1 MERIDHSILTV
12 NKAICDNIEALAP
25 DHRGLLS
32 QNILSQLRTLVEHVA
47 LKIYSAGRD
56 LDVTYDNI
64 KIGISHIKKHGQYR
78 VLSKFHYFL
87 QIVASHYTLDSENSE
102 RLMLKYYEYLLRL
115 KILLHDQYGLDIL
128 ENIDKFPLHTD
139 KCLVEYY
146 EKIVEQLSLPSYT
159 RTKSSYKERFY
170 IQKIHPFFVKN
181 QIYYEVTF
189 VTATDNVSKFNR
201 LIAFTRCDI
210 LPNYAVRLELSNAN
224 INVMGKNM
232 PIQII
237 DNWEVSIR
245 PCEFNNFASIFGP
258 HNKLKHNAEALS
270 LMKMMTCEMMNLVD
284 VIDLSDAAFLHL
296 KASLIQNSKTV
307 KLQIWSL
314 IERCR
319 EICKA
324 KAPASNILRYLLY
337 HLNNKIIKQQIGKEE
352 CGFLSHLY
360 FKHGVKPFDEMP
372 FNTSPIGHNPKLQDL
387 FECISIEGRECE
399 FLARIIRNNTE
410 VHGILYSPKHEFQFD
425 DIEQLI
431 QDYNDRLYAGH
442 KPRRNIEQYK
452 SHLYINEYEEDT
464 YQIIRRLKELSCQ
477 GISNYSNSVD
487 IWLRTNTYT
496 IDCDE
501 KRDALRSMFSHSKVA
516 LIYGSAGTGKSTQI
530 NHISNFFK
538 DNSKIY
544 LANTNPAIDNL
555 RRKVNAAN
563 SSFMT
568 ITKFLSRVNSNTEC
582 DILFIDECST
592 VSNADMIKV
601 LQKATF
607 KLLVLVGDIYQIES
621 ISFGNWFAVAK
632 SAVPNTSVFELKHPY
647 RSSNNQLQEFWDKV
661 RNNSDDILEHIARNN
676 YSVSLDES
684 IFQSQDKD
692 EIILCL
698 NYDGLYGINNI
709 NRFLQSSNTNPS
721 VQWGPH
727 VYKVGDP
734 ILFNESNRFAPLIY
748 NNLKG
753 EIYSIEK
760 NDDEILFSIEV
771 YDIPIN
777 EMDAE
782 NFGFELV
789 DVSANNN
796 AIIRFQVNRLRSTD
810 DDDESSDTVV
820 PFQIAYAVSIH
831 KAQGLEYNS
840 VKVVITNEVE
850 ELITHNIFYTA
861 ITRAKKSLK
870 IYWTPETEQ
879 KILSSLTP
887 KFNSRDYGL
896 LKSKY
901 PELAN

>member
-789 DVSANNN
+789 GVSANNN

>member
-1 MERIDHSILTV
+1 M
-12 NKAICDNIEALAP
+12 
-25 DHRGLLS
+25 
-32 QNILSQLRTLVEHVA
+32 
-47 LKIYSAGRD
+47 
-56 LDVTYDNI
+56 
-64 KIGISHIKKHGQYR
+64 
-78 VLSKFHYFL
+78 
-87 QIVASHYTLDSENSE
+87 
-102 RLMLKYYEYLLRL
+102 
-115 KILLHDQYGLDIL
+115 
-128 ENIDKFPLHTD
+128 
-139 KCLVEYY
+139 
-146 EKIVEQLSLPSYT
+146 
-159 RTKSSYKERFY
+159 
-170 IQKIHPFFVKN
+170 
-181 QIYYEVTF
+181 
-189 VTATDNVSKFNR
+189 
-201 LIAFTRCDI
+201 
-210 LPNYAVRLELSNAN
+210 
-224 INVMGKNM
+224 
-232 PIQII
+232 
-237 DNWEVSIR
+237 
-245 PCEFNNFASIFGP
+245 
-258 HNKLKHNAEALS
+258 
-270 LMKMMTCEMMNLVD
+270 
-284 VIDLSDAAFLHL
+284 
-296 KASLIQNSKTV
+296 
-307 KLQIWSL
+307 
-314 IERCR
+314 
-319 EICKA
+319 
-324 KAPASNILRYLLY
+324 
-337 HLNNKIIKQQIGKEE
+337 
-352 CGFLSHLY
+352 
-360 FKHGVKPFDEMP
+360 
-372 FNTSPIGHNPKLQDL
+372 
-387 FECISIEGRECE
+387 
-399 FLARIIRNNTE
+399 
-410 VHGILYSPKHEFQFD
+410 
-425 DIEQLI
+425 
-431 QDYNDRLYAGH
+431 
-442 KPRRNIEQYK
+442 
-452 SHLYINEYEEDT
+452 YINEYEEDT

-592 VSNADMIKV
+592 VSNADMIEV

-789 DVSANNN
+789 GVSANNN

>member
-410 VHGILYSPKHEFQFD
+410 VHGILYSSKHEFQFD

-501 KRDALRSMFSHSKVA
+501 KRDALRSMFSRSKVA

-709 NRFLQSSNTNPS
+709 NRFLQSSNTSPS
-721 VQWGPH
+721 IQWGPH

-753 EIYSIEK
+753 KIYSIEK
-760 NDDEILFSIEV
+760 NDDEIFFSIEV

-782 NFGFELV
+782 NYGFELI

-796 AIIRFQVNRLRSTD
+796 AIIKFQVNRLKSTD

-840 VKVVITNEVE
+840 VKIVITNEVE

-861 ITRAKKSLK
+861 ITRAKNSLK
-870 IYWTPETEQ
+870 IYWTPETGQ
-879 KILSSLTP
+879 KILSTLKP
-887 KFNSRDYGL
+887 KLNMKDYGL
-896 LKSKY
+896 LRSKY

>member
-115 KILLHDQYGLDIL
+115 KILLHDQYGIDIL

-319 EICKA
+319 KICKA

-789 DVSANNN
+789 GVSANNN

>member
-189 VTATDNVSKFNR
+189 VTATDNASKFNR

-777 EMDAE
+777 EIDAE

-789 DVSANNN
+789 GVSANNN

>member
-1 MERIDHSILTV
+1 
-12 NKAICDNIEALAP
+12 
-25 DHRGLLS
+25 
-32 QNILSQLRTLVEHVA
+32 
-47 LKIYSAGRD
+47 
-56 LDVTYDNI
+56 
-64 KIGISHIKKHGQYR
+64 
-78 VLSKFHYFL
+78 
-87 QIVASHYTLDSENSE
+87 
-102 RLMLKYYEYLLRL
+102 
-115 KILLHDQYGLDIL
+115 
-128 ENIDKFPLHTD
+128 
-139 KCLVEYY
+139 
-146 EKIVEQLSLPSYT
+146 
-159 RTKSSYKERFY
+159 
-170 IQKIHPFFVKN
+170 
-181 QIYYEVTF
+181 
-189 VTATDNVSKFNR
+189 
-201 LIAFTRCDI
+201 
-210 LPNYAVRLELSNAN
+210 
-224 INVMGKNM
+224 
-232 PIQII
+232 
-237 DNWEVSIR
+237 
-245 PCEFNNFASIFGP
+245 
-258 HNKLKHNAEALS
+258 
-270 LMKMMTCEMMNLVD
+270 
-284 VIDLSDAAFLHL
+284 
-296 KASLIQNSKTV
+296 
-307 KLQIWSL
+307 
-314 IERCR
+314 
-319 EICKA
+319 
-324 KAPASNILRYLLY
+324 
-337 HLNNKIIKQQIGKEE
+337 
-352 CGFLSHLY
+352 
-360 FKHGVKPFDEMP
+360 
-372 FNTSPIGHNPKLQDL
+372 
-387 FECISIEGRECE
+387 
-399 FLARIIRNNTE
+399 
-410 VHGILYSPKHEFQFD
+410 
-425 DIEQLI
+425 
-431 QDYNDRLYAGH
+431 
-442 KPRRNIEQYK
+442 
-452 SHLYINEYEEDT
+452 
-464 YQIIRRLKELSCQ
+464 
-477 GISNYSNSVD
+477 
-487 IWLRTNTYT
+487 
-496 IDCDE
+496 
-501 KRDALRSMFSHSKVA
+501 
-516 LIYGSAGTGKSTQI
+516 
-530 NHISNFFK
+530 
-538 DNSKIY
+538 
-544 LANTNPAIDNL
+544 
-555 RRKVNAAN
+555 
-563 SSFMT
+563 
-568 ITKFLSRVNSNTEC
+568 
-582 DILFIDECST
+582 
-592 VSNADMIKV
+592 MIKV

-789 DVSANNN
+789 GVSANNN

-850 ELITHNIFYTA
+850 ELITHNIFNTA